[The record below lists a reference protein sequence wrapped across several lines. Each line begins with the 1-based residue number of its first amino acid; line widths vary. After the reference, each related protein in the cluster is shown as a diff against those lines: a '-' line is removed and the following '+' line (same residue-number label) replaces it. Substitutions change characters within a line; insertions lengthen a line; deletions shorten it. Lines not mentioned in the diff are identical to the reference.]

1 MNYRAKS
8 NGAAIPRTDTATN
21 STKYSGP
28 SGGLVRVLTEG
39 LSKDV
44 VPIPAV
50 NHSRMDAPT
59 PGVVRLGL
67 GADAVT

>member
-1 MNYRAKS
+1 MKHRAKS
-8 NGAAIPRTDTATN
+8 NGAAISKTHTVTN

-28 SGGLVRVLTEG
+28 SWSLVRVLTEG
-39 LSKDV
+39 LPMDV